1 MSVTTTERS
10 ILELNA
16 VAQTAVKLLF
26 QECSKLGI
34 KIFVTETYRSQARQ
48 DYLYSLGRTAKGN
61 VVTWTKNSRHTSR
74 LAWDIG
80 ASVTDSNKDI
90 YNTSVIKKAGEVA
103 MKLGITWGGQP
114 SWVKAGATDYP
125 HFEVPTTW
133 KIPTGYSLKSDVVVP
148 IKSSEYLKLDND
160 KVTTTKEEK
169 VEIDLTKITI
179 KDMSNN
185 TLKLG
190 AIDMIDNA
198 LKQKL
203 ISDTKWLKQ
212 AKDETLTVADLMG
225 LKIIIDN
232 AKKK

>member
-1 MSVTTTERS
+1 MSVTTTERAIS
-10 ILELNA
+10 ELTT

-48 DYLYSLGRTAKGN
+48 DYLYSLGRTVKGSK
-61 VVTWTKNSRHTSR
+61 VTWTKNSRHTSR
-74 LAWDIG
+74 LAWDVG

-133 KIPTGYSLKSDVVVP
+133 KIPKGYTLKSNIVVP

-160 KVTTTKEEK
+160 KVAIPKEEK
-169 VEIDLTKITI
+169 VEIDLTKITVN
-179 KDMSNN
+179 DMSNS
-185 TLKLG
+185 TLKAG
-190 AIDMIDNA
+190 VVDMIDNA
-198 LKQKL
+198 LTQKL
-203 ISDTKWLKQ
+203 INNKDWLVK
-212 AKDETLTVADLMG
+212 AKDGTLTLADLMG

>member
-1 MSVTTTERS
+1 MSVTSTERA
-10 ILELNA
+10 ITELSS

-61 VVTWTKNSRHTSR
+61 KVTWTKNSRHTSR
-74 LAWDIG
+74 LAWDVG
-80 ASVTDSNKDI
+80 ASVTDANKDI
-90 YNTSVIKKAGEVA
+90 YNTAVIKKAGEVA

-133 KIPTGYSLKSDVVVP
+133 KMPKGYTLKSNIVVP

-160 KVTTTKEEK
+160 KVIIPKEEK
-169 VEIDLTKITI
+169 VEIDLTKITL
-179 KDMSNN
+179 KDMSND
-185 TLKLG
+185 TLRAG
-190 AIDMIDNA
+190 AIDMIENA
-198 LKQKL
+198 LTQKV
-203 ISDTKWLKQ
+203 INDKNWLVK
-212 AKDETLTVADLMG
+212 AKDSTLAIADLIG